1 MIFLPNINVANY
13 QLSEILL
20 HIQNKIYSVKNSSL
34 PNDTPYKK
42 YILKGNYRIS
52 KQTYIPLNPCH
63 LSNSV
68 FALLLEGKFQ

>member
-1 MIFLPNINVANY
+1 MLQIISFLKFHYV
-13 QLSEILL
+13 SE
-20 HIQNKIYSVKNSSL
+20 QNKIYSMKNSSL

-42 YILKGNYRIS
+42 YILKDNYRIS
-52 KQTYIPLNPCH
+52 KQTYIPLSPCH